1 MTFQPE
7 TWALEQYAGQWILSY
22 RGGPE
27 VSVILYA
34 RGPMNEKAESD
45 PRRIASQVS
54 GKYRK
59 FALSSP
65 RQVHGRTVI
74 KAAEAS
80 CLPVRPEAD
89 GLLMCKADIAGSLQF
104 ADCVPV
110 ILYGR
115 VPHTWLALGHSGFVG
130 TVKNVVSAMLS
141 SVLETCGPGALEG
154 AVAWVGPGIC
164 RECYG
169 REMEDPSTR
178 WGRKVFPGEYVILKR
193 EKVYFDLPGMIE
205 HQLLDFGI
213 PENAVFR
220 IPYCT
225 RCRNDI
231 FYSYRAGDKRRNVLL
246 ARIIPRGHKDNHS
259 GENNCSGPRV
269 F

>member
-1 MTFQPE
+1 MAFPPGPWT
-7 TWALEQYAGQWILSY
+7 LEQSEGQWILSY
-22 RGGPE
+22 LGGPE
-27 VSVILYA
+27 VFVRLYA
-34 RGPMNEKAESD
+34 RGPMNERAESD

-54 GKYRK
+54 VKPAGL
-59 FALSSP
+59 AVASP

-74 KAAEAS
+74 MAGKAS

-89 GLLMCKADIAGSLQF
+89 GLFLWKTDIAGSLQF

-115 VPHTWLALGHSGFVG
+115 VPCTWLALGHSGFAG

-141 SVLETCGPGALEG
+141 SVLETCGPGSLEG
-154 AVAWVGPGIC
+154 VIAWVGPGIC

-169 REMEDPSTR
+169 RNIEDPWTR

-193 EKVYFDLPGMIE
+193 KQVYFDLPGMIE

-213 PENAVFR
+213 PENAVSR
-220 IPYCT
+220 IPCCT

-231 FYSYRAGDKRRNVLL
+231 FYSYRAGDTHRNVLL
-246 ARIIPRGHKDNHS
+246 ARITSPGHKDNDS
-259 GENNCSGPRV
+259 GENNCRSPRV